1 MLIFEFRLDTEIL
14 SRVGENLLEND
25 KLEVPLENTDSD

>member
-14 SRVGENLLEND
+14 SRIGE
-25 KLEVPLENTDSD
+25 KFIRGQHIGDSA